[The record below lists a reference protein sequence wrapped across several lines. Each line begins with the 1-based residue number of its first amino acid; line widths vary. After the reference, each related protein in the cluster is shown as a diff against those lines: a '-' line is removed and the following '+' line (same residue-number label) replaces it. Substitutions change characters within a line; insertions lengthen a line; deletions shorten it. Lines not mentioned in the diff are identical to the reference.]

1 VKRLVLAVA
10 LLTAACS
17 KNIQNPEAVKQAIIT
32 YLNAKSAQTGLNMA
46 NITVDVT
53 ALEFERDSARAS
65 VSFRAKGSDQ
75 ATGMTMNYSLDRKGD
90 EWVVRER
97 GDGASNPHGGA
108 VPQTAPA
115 PDPASG
121 PGGAMPP
128 GHPSVGGAPGGA
140 GPGGAGPGGAG
151 PGGAASGGALP
162 PGHPTVGAQHG
173 GAGTAGSK
181 Q

>member
-1 VKRLVLAVA
+1 VKRLVLTVA

-53 ALEFERDSARAS
+53 ALEFDRDSARAS
-65 VSFRAKGSDQ
+65 VNFRAKGSDQ

-90 EWVVRER
+90 QWVVRER
-97 GDGASNPHGGA
+97 ADSGSNPHGGA
-108 VPQTAPA
+108 VPRSVPEGSAP
-115 PDPASG
+115 
-121 PGGAMPP
+121 PP
-128 GHPSVGGAPGGA
+128 ESALPQGHPSVGGAAPGGVT
-140 GPGGAGPGGAG
+140 P
-151 PGGAASGGALP
+151 GGALP

>member
-1 VKRLVLAVA
+1 MQAGIIDLVKRLVLAAA
-10 LLTAACS
+10 LFTAACS
-17 KNIQNPEAVKQAIIT
+17 KNIQNPEAVKRAIIT

-90 EWVVRER
+90 QWVVRER
-97 GDGASNPHGGA
+97 AEGGSNPHGGA
-108 VPQTAPA
+108 VPETAP
-115 PDPASG
+115 PPE
-121 PGGAMPP
+121 GAIPP
-128 GHPSVGGAPGGA
+128 GHPSVGGAP
-140 GPGGAGPGGAG
+140 
-151 PGGAASGGALP
+151 SGALP